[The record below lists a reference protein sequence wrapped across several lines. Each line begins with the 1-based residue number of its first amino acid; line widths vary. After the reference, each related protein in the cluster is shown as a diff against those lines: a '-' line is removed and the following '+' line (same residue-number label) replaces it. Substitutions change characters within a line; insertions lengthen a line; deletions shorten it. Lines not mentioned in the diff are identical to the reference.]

1 MLTYDLSKREKMPV
15 YLYLYHRIKEDI
27 LNGILLSEEKLPSKR
42 SLAQHLN
49 ISVVTV
55 MNAYDLLSS
64 EGYIYTKPKKGYY
77 VVPIKTQKKS
87 EIFDGSMLGDENT
100 KNEFDFSGHLVS
112 SEEFPFSVWSKLMRK
127 TLLDYGNELL
137 QPMPYNGTLILRKAI
152 CQYLFHHC
160 GMNVN
165 PQQVII
171 GAGTEYLYNLI
182 IQLLGTDK
190 VFAVEDPGYNKIA
203 KIYEMNNVTTK
214 YIEVDSKGLRCDKLR
229 ESNAN
234 IVHISP
240 SHHYPTGA
248 VMPVNRRNQIL
259 NWADETGGYI
269 IEDYY
274 DSEFRDSR
282 PMETLFSTD
291 KNKRVIHLNTF
302 SKTIAPSIRIS
313 YLVLPVHLIKLY
325 KEKMN
330 FLTCTV
336 SGFEQYTLAAF
347 INDGYFERHISRMKK
362 HYALLQ
368 REIKSQL
375 NNSSIRDKIE
385 IVENKSGLHFLL
397 KIHTEKPDEV
407 ICKELQV
414 KGIGSKFLSQCY
426 RNKKNVLQH
435 YLIINYSGLD
445 INKLQCAIDILK
457 AII

>member
-1 MLTYDLSKREKMPV
+1 MLTYDVSKREKMPI
-15 YLYLYHRIKEDI
+15 YLYLYHCIKEDI
-27 LNGILLSEEKLPSKR
+27 LSGTLISEEKLPSKR

-77 VVPIKTQKKS
+77 VVPIKTQEKS
-87 EIFDGSMLGDENT
+87 EIFDGSLLYDEKT

-182 IQLLGTDK
+182 ILLLGTDK

-203 KIYEMNNVTTK
+203 KIYEMNNVSTK
-214 YIEVDSKGLRCDKLR
+214 YIEVDSKGLRSDKLR

-291 KNKRVIHLNTF
+291 KNERVIYLNTF

-330 FLTCTV
+330 FLACTV

-347 INDGYFERHISRMKK
+347 INDGHFERHISRMKK

-368 REIKSQL
+368 GEIKSQL
-375 NNSSIRDKIE
+375 YNSRIRDKIE

-397 KIHTEKPDEV
+397 KIHTEKSDEV
-407 ICKELQV
+407 IRKKLQE
-414 KGIGSKFLSQCY
+414 KGIGAKFLSQCY
-426 RNKKNVLQH
+426 QNKKNVLHH
-435 YLIINYSGLD
+435 YLIINYSGLN
-445 INKLQCAIDILK
+445 INKLQHAIDILNS
-457 AII
+457 II